1 MVGISATGK
10 DGSGSFEGNKGF
22 VNLSVR
28 DRDGVWIFLIGSR
41 TFFDQDGRQYLRLRE
56 RGLREGDLR
65 PSSRSTREGLLSF
78 EEKCLMTGVF
88 EYSKYFKK
96 VRKQ

>member
-1 MVGISATGK
+1 MG
-10 DGSGSFEGNKGF
+10 GSGSFGGNEGF
-22 VNLSVR
+22 VNLDVR

-78 EEKCLMTGVF
+78 EEKCLVTGIF
-88 EYSKYFKK
+88 EGSEYFKESEK
-96 VRKQ
+96 TTNEFQDIC